1 MTKTVLLGTM
11 LAMSATLVSKSAH
24 LSGEWWFWWGVMVAV
39 AGAFVLTTV
48 TGANDEGTQQEAD
61 TVENDGNKDH
71 GNKGYALHDHRASRR
86 VGA

>member
-1 MTKTVLLGTM
+1 MTKTVLLGVM

-39 AGAFVLTTV
+39 ALAFIVTTV
-48 TGANDEGTQQEAD
+48 TGANDAGTQQEAD
-61 TVENDGNKDH
+61 TDETNV
-71 GNKGYALHDHRASRR
+71 LHDHRASRR

>member
-1 MTKTVLLGTM
+1 MTKTIALGAM

-39 AGAFVLTTV
+39 ALAFIVTTV
-48 TGANDEGTQQEAD
+48 TGANDAGTQQEAD
-61 TVENDGNKDH
+61 TVENDL
-71 GNKGYALHDHRASRR
+71 LHDHRAGRR